1 MMQVAPAVEI
11 KYVSVQGVSETG
23 DREPKMGPC
32 IVFFEWENAWPG
44 IFPLQR
50 IIWGSWGHAGTTF

>member
-1 MMQVAPAVEI
+1 MQVAPAVEI

-32 IVFFEWENAWPG
+32 ILFFEWENAWPG
-44 IFPLQR
+44 IFP
-50 IIWGSWGHAGTTF
+50 FKE

>member
-32 IVFFEWENAWPG
+32 ILFFEWENACSAMALS
-44 IFPLQR
+44 PLETMFSGLR
-50 IIWGSWGHAGTTF
+50 G